1 MMALRINLWRF
12 LLAVAAAIL
21 LFEAAYSQA
30 GVPLMRLVDAV
41 DEDPSIVLADTISGT
56 LSPRQLTFLGNVR
69 TKYQELN
76 LRAGRLIIDEG
87 EGTLDGGVKI
97 RATNSTLIAEAITID
112 RTTQH
117 ISASNGA
124 LTDGLAY
131 LTFASAQQD
140 PDGSAV
146 FNDAAY
152 SYCPDCSELVEQPW
166 AIHAT
171 SIKSHPDTQQVKLDR
186 VQLDVAGFPILSVPS
201 WQVAN
206 PEASRLAGFAQPDIS
221 FENGMPKLGL
231 SRFQPLNTN
240 QDLKSSIL
248 LDGATLTHIQNQFR
262 HATPTQRLEIIS
274 RIDPVKAHGDIEI
287 SGDFFLGPHSRLR
300 SEGRWESNQGFGDRQ
315 GHDSSSFRRT
325 NLTWERFKS
334 GDYARLEI
342 SRDFA
347 KNSALF
353 SQHQIPYRYSGL
365 FESEPRVLPSG
376 HLSSRSLHLDI
387 TQRPVGRGSVRLV
400 ARGEISSPQTLWHG
414 QLWQVSANSNIGLSE
429 GTGIDTTSDE
439 IAPENPNFSGQESY
453 ANLGLSL
460 DGRYPLEGY
469 VSGIKATLSPRMK
482 LSTAGGT
489 SPTGKTANEDALAV
503 SLGTGSLFRSLAAG
517 PLDRNFL
524 GNRIDIGAEAILDQ
538 NQWTSHILAGY
549 RFEQTTNSTDSIIA
563 EAWKGSDALLFDAGL
578 RHQTS
583 RFDARFMSIT
593 PQNKNYRG
601 SQLLDLTWP
610 ISSWEQSFALADLAE
625 TTSVAGGQEWST
637 ALSGSLTTSWTAELG
652 LSGKPGELNKW
663 STSLTGPIST
673 SWLGSF
679 SLSDEPLVENQA
691 SLKTKI
697 QFKDC
702 CFALSIF
709 ADYDE
714 NNGSPEGTLGFR
726 FQILG
731 LGGVPR
737 RNLLSF

>member
-1 MMALRINLWRF
+1 MSLSKPNKINWKKR
-12 LLAVAAAIL
+12 
-21 LFEAAYSQA
+21 Y
-30 GVPLMRLVDAV
+30 
-41 DEDPSIVLADTISGT
+41 
-56 LSPRQLTFLGNVR
+56 
-69 TKYQELN
+69 
-76 LRAGRLIIDEG
+76 
-87 EGTLDGGVKI
+87 
-97 RATNSTLIAEAITID
+97 
-112 RTTQH
+112 
-117 ISASNGA
+117 
-124 LTDGLAY
+124 
-131 LTFASAQQD
+131 
-140 PDGSAV
+140 
-146 FNDAAY
+146 
-152 SYCPDCSELVEQPW
+152 
-166 AIHAT
+166 
-171 SIKSHPDTQQVKLDR
+171 
-186 VQLDVAGFPILSVPS
+186 
-201 WQVAN
+201 
-206 PEASRLAGFAQPDIS
+206 
-221 FENGMPKLGL
+221 
-231 SRFQPLNTN
+231 
-240 QDLKSSIL
+240 
-248 LDGATLTHIQNQFR
+248 IQNQFR
-262 HATPTQRLEIIS
+262 YATPTQRLDIIS
-274 RIDPVKAHGDIEI
+274 RIDPVKAHGDVEI

-300 SEGRWESNQGFGDRQ
+300 SEGRWESNQGFGNRQ
-315 GHDSSSFRRT
+315 GHDRSSFRRT

-334 GDYARLEI
+334 GDYARLEL

-353 SQHQIPYRYSGL
+353 SQNQIPYRYSGL
-365 FESEPRVLPSG
+365 FESDPRILQSG
-376 HLSSRSLHLDI
+376 HLSSGSLHLDI
-387 TQRPVGRGSVRLV
+387 TNRPVGRDSVRLV

-429 GTGIDTTSDE
+429 GTGIDTTSNE

-503 SLGTGSLFRSLAAG
+503 SLGAGSLFQSLAAG

-524 GNRIDIGAEAILDQ
+524 GNRIDIGAEAILNQ

-549 RFEQTTNSTDSIIA
+549 RLEQTTNSSDSTIA
-563 EAWKGSDALLFDAGL
+563 KAWTGSNALLFDAGL
-578 RHQTS
+578 SHQTS
-583 RFDARFMSIT
+583 LFDARFMSIT

-610 ISSWEQSFALADLAE
+610 ISSWTQSFALTDLAE
-625 TTSVAGGQEWST
+625 TTSVAGGQKWST
-637 ALSGSLTTSWTAELG
+637 ALSGSLTPSWRAELG
-652 LSGKPGELNKW
+652 VSGKPGELNKW
-663 STSLTGPIST
+663 STSLNGPIST

-679 SLSDEPLVENQA
+679 SLSDEPLVEDQA
-691 SLKTKI
+691 SLKTEI

-714 NNGSPEGTLGFR
+714 NNGSPKGTLGFR